1 MLDSTKPQNEHV
13 LHRLLSEQMI
23 WLSSVRAD
31 NRPHL
36 VPVWFLWEEE
46 TGTIL
51 IFSQPNNQKIR
62 NLRQNPNVV
71 LSLDTAS
78 GGGDIV
84 LFEGKAELLPENSFS
99 IANAGAY
106 IKKYAQAIKGMNS
119 TPEGMGQ
126 QYTQAIRIAPTRFI
140 NWS

>member
-1 MLDSTKPQNEHV
+1 MPDSTKPQNEHV
-13 LHRLLSEQMI
+13 LQRLHTEHII

-46 TGTIL
+46 SDTIL

-71 LSLDTAS
+71 LSLNSTD

-84 LFEGKAELLPENSFS
+84 LLEGTAELLPENTISVVGS
-99 IANAGAY
+99 NAY
-106 IKKYAQAIKGMNS
+106 LQKYFQAMKGINS
-119 TPEGMGQ
+119 TPESMAQ
-126 QYTQAIRIAPTRFI
+126 QYSQAIRITPTRFI

>member
-1 MLDSTKPQNEHV
+1 LPDSTKPQNDHV
-13 LHRLLSEQMI
+13 LQRLRSEQMI

-46 TGTIL
+46 SGTIL
-51 IFSQPNNQKIR
+51 IFSLPNNQKIR

-71 LSLDTAS
+71 LSLDTANH
-78 GGGDIV
+78 GGDIV
-84 LFEGKAELLPENSFS
+84 LFEGKAELLPENSIS
-99 IANAGAY
+99 VADADAY
-106 IKKYAQAIKGMNS
+106 LQKYARAIKNMNS
-119 TPEGMGQ
+119 TPEGMAQ
-126 QYTQAIRIAPTRFI
+126 QYTQAIRITPTRFI